1 MAREWCVIVLGFE
14 QSKLVT
20 LFSKLSLLSEKPSQ
34 TLFSKDLLPS
44 QLESI
49 QNTEIGIFRSK
60 FRLLPLFGTFVAEK
74 SSSELSA
81 FAISIFSW
89 PR

>member
-1 MAREWCVIVLGFE
+1 MIHFYIFYHQDGRILSQHGISNWRVRSLVIY
-14 QSKLVT
+14 
-20 LFSKLSLLSEKPSQ
+20 
-34 TLFSKDLLPS
+34 
-44 QLESI
+44 LESI
-49 QNTEIGIFRSK
+49 QNTEIGMIRSK